1 MCNESS
7 LVEII
12 MLLWDELFKLFQF
25 LSVLFNYQFLVLLTD
40 VETFELVEHLDN
52 LV

>member
-25 LSVLFNYQFLVLLTD
+25 LSVLFDNQFLVLLTD